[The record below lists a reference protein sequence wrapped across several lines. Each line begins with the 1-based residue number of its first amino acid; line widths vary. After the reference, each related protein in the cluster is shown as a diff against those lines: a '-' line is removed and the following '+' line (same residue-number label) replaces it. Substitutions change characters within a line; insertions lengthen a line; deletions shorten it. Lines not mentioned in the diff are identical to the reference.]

1 MTEKKTGAH
10 AKKGVPARKR
20 TCRDFLEYWSP
31 KLREI
36 NEDAELDYSFR
47 DDAITVTDMTIPS
60 ALRTGVLFTRA
71 EVEDRE
77 DQKFGEF
84 AERIKAYMLAG
95 RPK

>member
-1 MTEKKTGAH
+1 MALK
-10 AKKGVPARKR
+10 AKKSVPARKR

-47 DDAITVTDMTIPS
+47 DDSITITDMTIPS
-60 ALRTGVLFTRA
+60 ALRTGILFTRA
-71 EVEDRE
+71 EVEDHA

-84 AERIKAYMLAG
+84 AERVKAYMQMG
-95 RPK
+95 RPR